1 MDKIESA
8 GDSAI
13 FKRSEKKKKGSKTL
27 KAAKHF
33 PSLVQS
39 IKEKQGI
46 RSREYGNKRNR
57 KDLEELLDMVYEQGA
72 KLKENSDLDNI
83 LEYKKAVRE
92 FLNKLVDKMVT
103 LEKKISG
110 VNILKRK
117 QFTLVTVIDKK
128 LESLAAEV
136 LRNQRDQI
144 KILSAVEEINGLLVD
159 LIT

>member
-1 MDKIESA
+1 MDRVESA
-8 GDSAI
+8 GDPAI
-13 FKRSEKKKKGSKTL
+13 FNRSEEKKKGSKTL
-27 KAAKHF
+27 KVSKHF

-39 IKEKQGI
+39 VREKQEI
-46 RSREYGNKRNR
+46 RGREYSNRRNR
-57 KDLEELLDMVYEQGA
+57 KGLEELLDMVYEQGA

-83 LEYKKAVRE
+83 LEYKKAVRD
-92 FLNKLVDKMVT
+92 FLNRLVDKMVT
-103 LEKKISG
+103 LEKKVSG

-159 LIT
+159 LVT

>member
-13 FKRSEKKKKGSKTL
+13 FKRSEKKKKGSKTP
-27 KAAKHF
+27 KAAKNF

-39 IKEKQGI
+39 VKEKQGI
-46 RSREYGNKRNR
+46 RGRDYGNRRSR

-83 LEYKKAVRE
+83 LEYKKAVRD
-92 FLNKLVDKMVT
+92 FLNRVVDKMVT
-103 LEKKISG
+103 LEKRISG